1 MDERERTY
9 RRREPIPQ
17 QRPFGSGRGTF
28 LGNRTVRVGFVVVL
42 FSMLFVQMY
51 SRSMK
56 QRLNG
61 PIDDFFRRDPK
72 NIIIVYSTNGDT
84 AGQLKD
90 YARKISDLL
99 GQKLSVDI
107 MVYSDTETSKEL
119 LENHSVMLY
128 GPVETNLVAQKMK
141 DYLPF
146 QFRAQGVY
154 LGDKYYNQEN
164 WRLIFITPNPYYKK
178 GYFLV
183 YTGPT
188 IEDVVG
194 INFPENPNF
203 VNHGMSDY
211 VLAVGSRIIEMGF
224 FEKKDRKHWVF
235 ARKVPVF

>member
-1 MDERERTY
+1 MDERGRIF
-9 RRREPIPQ
+9 RRREPTPQ
-17 QRPFGSGRGTF
+17 QMPYGSGRGSF
-28 LGNRTVRVGFVVVL
+28 MSNRTVRVGFVVVL
-42 FSMLFVQMY
+42 FSMLFVQMF

-56 QRLNG
+56 LRLNG

-72 NIIIVYSTNGDT
+72 NIIIVYSANGDT

-90 YARKISDLL
+90 YARKVSDLL
-99 GQKLSVDI
+99 SQKLSTDI
-107 MVYSDTETSKEL
+107 MVYSDAETNKEL

-154 LGDKYYNQEN
+154 MGDKYYNQEN
-164 WRLIFITPNPYYKK
+164 WRLVFLIPNPYNKK

-188 IEDVVG
+188 IADVVG
-194 INFPENPNF
+194 INFPENLNF

-224 FEKKDRKHWVF
+224 FEKKDRYHWVF
-235 ARKVPVF
+235 ARKVPTF